1 LSGALF
7 DCIDGNDYIDGRLTQ
22 EAVAMTSLTIRNL
35 DSDTK
40 QKFREL
46 AARHGRS
53 MEEEARS
60 MIRAAVN
67 DNPATGSRPKKDE
80 SMWDVIMELRE
91 KYGTFELE
99 IPERRAS
106 TREPPS
112 FD

>member
-1 LSGALF
+1 
-7 DCIDGNDYIDGRLTQ
+7 
-22 EAVAMTSLTIRNL
+22 MTSLTIRNL
-35 DSDTK
+35 DVETK

-67 DNPATGSRPKKDE
+67 DNPVAAAHPKKGE
-80 SMWDVIMELRE
+80 SMWDAIVELRE

-99 IPERRAS
+99 IPERKPS
-106 TREPPS
+106 TRTPPS